1 MASNRLKLNMEKTQ
15 LTWLG
20 TAQQLTKVNIRTIA
34 LTGVDIQLSD
44 TVTCLGVLIDRQLTF
59 ADHVKKLAGKCFYQ
73 LSCNN
78 YVSYAAHCPLTL
90 QRR

>member
-59 ADHVKKLAGKCFYQ
+59 ADHVKKLAGK
-73 LSCNN
+73 LLLP
-78 YVSYAAHCPLTL
+78 AATTTCRTPHTVH
-90 QRR
+90 